1 MASRRRFLRAGAAGA
16 LAGLAGCSAVP
27 APRPLLD
34 LTVSNMR
41 DTAVDLGVRFF
52 RPNVTERS
60 EALVYRNNVEV
71 PPDADSGD
79 PWRAEDIVSDRRY
92 RIEIEDL
99 SARSSHHYHYRPD
112 CSDDDPYDIG
122 VLVRFNP
129 DGGVTFSQTT
139 CSSDAPFL

>member
-1 MASRRRFLRAGAAGA
+1 M
-16 LAGLAGCSAVP
+16 
-27 APRPLLD
+27 LD
-34 LTVSNMR
+34 LAVSNAR

-60 EALVYRNNVEV
+60 EALAYRNGVEV
-71 PPDADSGD
+71 PPEEGSDD
-79 PWRAEDIVSDRRY
+79 PWTAEDIVSDRPY
-92 RIEIEDL
+92 RIEVVDRN
-99 SARSSHHYHYRPD
+99 ARSSHHYHYRPD

-122 VLVRFNP
+122 VLVRFNS

>member
-27 APRPLLD
+27 APRPMLD
-34 LTVSNMR
+34 LTVSNVR
-41 DTAVDLGVRFF
+41 DTAVYLGVRFF
-52 RPNVTERS
+52 RPDVAERS
-60 EALVYRNNVEV
+60 EALVYRNSVEI
-71 PPDADSGD
+71 PPGDSDD
-79 PWRAEDIVSDRRY
+79 PWTAEDVVSDRPY
-92 RIEIEDL
+92 RIEIEDR